1 MICIK
6 SHIIREINLKKQIMF
21 LKKKN
26 NNISALEHKNGMLQK
41 ELNISNQEVEEMNR
55 RIN

>member
-1 MICIK
+1 MYKK
-6 SHIIREINLKKQIMF
+6 SYNQRDKFEETNNVLKE
-21 LKKKN
+21 KN